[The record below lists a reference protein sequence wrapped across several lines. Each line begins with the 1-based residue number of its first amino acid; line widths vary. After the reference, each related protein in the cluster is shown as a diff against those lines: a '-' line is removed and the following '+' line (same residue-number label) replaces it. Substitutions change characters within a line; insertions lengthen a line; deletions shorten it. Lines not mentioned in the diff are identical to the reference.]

1 MCVVEKPS
9 GGHPVFS
16 ATDSCSVVLTT
27 LIPGAALEAAPTD
40 QMTTVLWCLPVYYNN
55 AKPPLS
61 SLGAPLLGCS
71 CGPQECTVVVDRTV
85 CVWEFE
91 VMWDCREHMSWP
103 VVIHPQILVS
113 VQRWFIGQHGP
124 ARGDFLVPFTYCYC
138 GVSIGI
144 RLPSVG
150 SFVGWLV
157 GSLKPTSK

>member
-1 MCVVEKPS
+1 MSASVCCWEAERGAS
-9 GGHPVFS
+9 CFFS
-16 ATDSCSVVLTT
+16 HGQLFRSVNHTNPWSSLRGSTDW
-27 LIPGAALEAAPTD
+27 PTD
-40 QMTTVLWCLPVYYNN
+40 HRALVPAIYSNN

-91 VMWDCREHMSWP
+91 VVWDCREHMSWP

-138 GVSIGI
+138 GVSKASASLG
-144 RLPSVG
+144 RFVG

-157 GSLKPTSK
+157 R